1 MLHEILVE
9 NYFHARRKKEYEVF
23 FLFLNLLKNVT
34 VNTGT
39 NSSASGFKPEF
50 ALTLPGVLYKN
61 KKRDCFPQ

>member
-1 MLHEILVE
+1 MR
-9 NYFHARRKKEYEVF
+9 FF